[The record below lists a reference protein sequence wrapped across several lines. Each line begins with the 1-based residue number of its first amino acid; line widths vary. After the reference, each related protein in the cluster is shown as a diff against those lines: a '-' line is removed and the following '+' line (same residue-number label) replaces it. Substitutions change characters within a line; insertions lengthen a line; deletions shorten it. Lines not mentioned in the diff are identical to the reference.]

1 MPSKKRG
8 FSSLT
13 PHGVPILLLAASV
26 FLVSLSTGTILSL
39 PERIGSSVVGA
50 VQYLF
55 SNIGGFARRTVFAI
69 RELSDLRD
77 QYETLAKKVESFQI
91 MERDYADMRAE
102 NERLKEQLG
111 FANNIRSILASAH
124 IIAKDP
130 NFVYSSLIIDKG
142 DGDGVVK
149 DLAVTA
155 FQKGTEG
162 LVGKVLSTWEASSI
176 VLPLYDQRFFVSAR
190 LSRTR
195 TEGLVNGKGDA
206 RNVLEMRYVSK
217 LNAAEVQVG
226 DLVVTSGLDSIYPPD
241 VAIGRVK
248 EISFPEYSSSALI
261 LLEPVLDFSRLE
273 YLFVVGTAS
282 RQEQGQP

>member
-1 MPSKKRG
+1 M
-8 FSSLT
+8 
-13 PHGVPILLLAASV
+13 
-26 FLVSLSTGTILSL
+26 
-39 PERIGSSVVGA
+39 VGA
-50 VQYLF
+50 VQYVF

-77 QYETLAKKVESFQI
+77 QYETLAKKIESFQI
-91 MERDYADMRAE
+91 MERDYAEMRAE

-130 NFVYSSLIIDKG
+130 NFVYSSLVIDKG
-142 DGDGVVK
+142 NGDGVVK

-162 LVGKVLSTWEASSI
+162 LVGKVLSTLEASST

-206 RNVLEMRYVSK
+206 RNLLEMRYVSK

-282 RQEQGQP
+282 RQAQGQP